1 VTSSLPPLLLPSSLG
16 GVASG
21 ISPELS
27 LPPLSPSSVG
37 GVASGISP
45 ESSLPPLSLGGVT
58 SSLPP
63 SSVGGVASG
72 MSPEL
77 SLPPSSAAGASS
89 TPGVSSLE
97 VPSLPGIVPSPS
109 AEFELSLPFTEGFSD
124 VLASSEGTALPTS
137 DWSTPCS

>member
-1 VTSSLPPLLLPSSLG
+1 MSLG
-16 GVASG
+16 GVTS
-21 ISPELS
+21 S

-72 MSPEL
+72 ISPEL
-77 SLPPSSAAGASS
+77 SPSSATGASS

-109 AEFELSLPFTEGFSD
+109 A
-124 VLASSEGTALPTS
+124 
-137 DWSTPCS
+137 